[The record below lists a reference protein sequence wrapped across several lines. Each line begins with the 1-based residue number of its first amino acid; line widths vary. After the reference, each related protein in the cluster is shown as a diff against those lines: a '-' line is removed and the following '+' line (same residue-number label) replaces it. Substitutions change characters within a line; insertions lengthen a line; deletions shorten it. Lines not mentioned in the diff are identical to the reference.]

1 MVNNEFYWYEIDDTN
16 KVGNQVIIPLE
27 LSDVKKAIGLYLVN
41 PIERSKI
48 KDLDKLIRNIER
60 NTKVN
65 MISDDDNEKW
75 SDDKMGFFREDLL
88 NPAYQDIM
96 NSRLKELLQ
105 TYVPNE
111 EKRKWESF
119 EDFKTTDIDSK
130 LTLGDL
136 LDSNE
141 EKEFIGETIVVGRS
155 DKSTTQKKLLDN
167 ERMLT
172 NDEFF
177 GLKPRDDAV
186 LSSINVKYTDAGIDV
201 KFTVDQ
207 TSGKIPRKIFE
218 DAGFKKV
225 VFKDDPTSYGGSI
238 RDKYSPNWNDMT
250 TESTFSQSRDQGT
263 FDPLSIWV
271 GEGKRKQKSREEYT
285 EKLEGRFKEWKD
297 KALEMLAGLKGRIDG
312 PKKKLEQLKEE
323 LKTAGSTKENMYGV
337 ELGTKRDKD
346 IGKEIKDLEE
356 FLNYIENNHKRLWEG
371 NTTFSQERRRIKKLT
386 GKVLAEYISGQAQS
400 VGSAKEGFQ
409 SDRVIELENDEIATI
424 KESWTTFKDEEIED
438 KNDIRKIVEEMIK
451 DGRMLQFLKGRSNR
465 SPWFLHRSTITLII
479 HPDNLRGQGI
489 YVPSKGKIDTT
500 KMISKEILTQPAQ
513 MKTQRQRKQANLP
526 VSRRAGGGATKVTQD
541 SETAKLGVNA
551 ARKWWFRKFNI
562 RHNKLKRAAQSIG
575 ANLEA

>member
-186 LSSINVKYTDAGIDV
+186 LSSINVKYTDEGIHGPEVQFLGRSLPATTGFVPFLGSVAGAA
-201 KFTVDQ
+201 
-207 TSGKIPRKIFE
+207 
-218 DAGFKKV
+218 AGV
-225 VFKDDPTSYGGSI
+225 RYGGSKPI
-238 RDKYSPNWNDMT
+238 RRGLYGGFGGLAAGNVLGN
-250 TESTFSQSRDQGT
+250 
-263 FDPLSIWV
+263 L
-271 GEGKRKQKSREEYT
+271 
-285 EKLEGRFKEWKD
+285 LEG
-297 KALEMLAGLKGRIDG
+297 
-312 PKKKLEQLKEE
+312 
-323 LKTAGSTKENMYGV
+323 
-337 ELGTKRDKD
+337 
-346 IGKEIKDLEE
+346 
-356 FLNYIENNHKRLWEG
+356 
-371 NTTFSQERRRIKKLT
+371 ERRR
-386 GKVLAEYISGQAQS
+386 
-400 VGSAKEGFQ
+400 
-409 SDRVIELENDEIATI
+409 R
-424 KESWTTFKDEEIED
+424 
-438 KNDIRKIVEEMIK
+438 
-451 DGRMLQFLKGRSNR
+451 
-465 SPWFLHRSTITLII
+465 
-479 HPDNLRGQGI
+479 
-489 YVPSKGKIDTT
+489 
-500 KMISKEILTQPAQ
+500 
-513 MKTQRQRKQANLP
+513 
-526 VSRRAGGGATKVTQD
+526 
-541 SETAKLGVNA
+541 NA
-551 ARKWWFRKFNI
+551 AENE
-562 RHNKLKRAAQSIG
+562 LDT
-575 ANLEA
+575 L

>member
-48 KDLDKLIRNIER
+48 KDLDKLIRNIDR

-207 TSGKIPRKIFE
+207 TSGKIPR
-218 DAGFKKV
+218 
-225 VFKDDPTSYGGSI
+225 
-238 RDKYSPNWNDMT
+238 
-250 TESTFSQSRDQGT
+250 
-263 FDPLSIWV
+263 
-271 GEGKRKQKSREEYT
+271 
-285 EKLEGRFKEWKD
+285 
-297 KALEMLAGLKGRIDG
+297 
-312 PKKKLEQLKEE
+312 
-323 LKTAGSTKENMYGV
+323 
-337 ELGTKRDKD
+337 
-346 IGKEIKDLEE
+346 
-356 FLNYIENNHKRLWEG
+356 
-371 NTTFSQERRRIKKLT
+371 
-386 GKVLAEYISGQAQS
+386 
-400 VGSAKEGFQ
+400 
-409 SDRVIELENDEIATI
+409 
-424 KESWTTFKDEEIED
+424 
-438 KNDIRKIVEEMIK
+438 
-451 DGRMLQFLKGRSNR
+451 
-465 SPWFLHRSTITLII
+465 
-479 HPDNLRGQGI
+479 
-489 YVPSKGKIDTT
+489 
-500 KMISKEILTQPAQ
+500 
-513 MKTQRQRKQANLP
+513 
-526 VSRRAGGGATKVTQD
+526 
-541 SETAKLGVNA
+541 
-551 ARKWWFRKFNI
+551 
-562 RHNKLKRAAQSIG
+562 
-575 ANLEA
+575 